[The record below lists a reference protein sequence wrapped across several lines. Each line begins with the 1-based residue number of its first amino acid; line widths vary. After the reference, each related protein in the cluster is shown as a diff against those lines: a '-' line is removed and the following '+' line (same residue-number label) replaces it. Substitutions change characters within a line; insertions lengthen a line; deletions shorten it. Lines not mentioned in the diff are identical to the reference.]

1 MNQLPQVSLMP
12 LVLIVLNLRCLLDGC
27 KIPCMTSAITPQLF
41 VAKWKQTELRERAAS
56 QEHFID
62 LCRLLDHPTPAEA
75 DPMGRWYTF
84 EAGASKATGGDGWAD
99 VWKRGCFAWEYK
111 GKHANLDKAYGQ
123 LLNYSG
129 SLENPP
135 LLIVSDIER
144 ILIHTHFTNTVKK
157 SYLLTLDDLL
167 DPSKLD
173 LLRKA
178 FTQPDALRS
187 PETTIQ
193 VTELAA
199 TQFARIAQILRRY
212 GHEPQAVA
220 HFLIRLPLLPIRR
233 GCGPAAGQTFHASD
247 YATQSRR
254 NYFRDSVTPALCRHV
269 NRRFLRCRR
278 HRACGRWFVQ

>member
-1 MNQLPQVSLMP
+1 MEANGTARTRRITRALYRP
-12 LVLIVLNLRCLLDGC
+12 LSVVGSPD
-27 KIPCMTSAITPQLF
+27 
-41 VAKWKQTELRERAAS
+41 AS
-56 QEHFID
+56 RSRPD
-62 LCRLLDHPTPAEA
+62 
-75 DPMGRWYTF
+75 GRWYTF

-187 PETTIQ
+187 PETTTQ
-193 VTELAA
+193 VTELA
-199 TQFARIAQILRRY
+199 RPNLR
-212 GHEPQAVA
+212 
-220 HFLIRLPLLPIRR
+220 
-233 GCGPAAGQTFHASD
+233 ASHRSCD
-247 YATQSRR
+247 TMVTSRKPWR
-254 NYFRDSVTPALCRHV
+254 TS
-269 NRRFLRCRR
+269 
-278 HRACGRWFVQ
+278 